1 MAGYEARREAFAE
14 QGVKIIAGSVDDA
27 EKTAPIAENLN
38 FPVAINMTREDGDAM
53 GSWWEEKR
61 QIIQPSEFLLSG
73 SGKVMNSMYSNGPIG
88 RMDPEET
95 LSLVKYLNEQRA
107 KAKAAS

>member
-1 MAGYEARREAFAE
+1 M
-14 QGVKIIAGSVDDA
+14 DDA
-27 EKTAPIAENLN
+27 EKTAPIARNLN
-38 FPVAINMTREDGDAM
+38 FPVAINMTRADGDAM

-61 QIIQPSEFLLSG
+61 EIIQPSEFLLSEK
-73 SGKVMNSMYSNGPIG
+73 GKVMISTYSNGPIG

-107 KAKAAS
+107 KVKAAS